1 MRVFVRNTTLE
12 GKPLDNDG
20 QVFAGDRLLDVV
32 LSMKGAALFSDHGSI
47 REYIDM
53 LLRNAKVLA
62 GLELR
67 VTGETPEDLAES
79 LLTALVEH
87 KLAEILEEVP
97 PLKDADQRVP
107 IPEAVYAVI
116 DGIRRSGVTN
126 MLDRNMV
133 VEIARQLN
141 FPDEA
146 AWIDKHRREYSEAI
160 FRGARPV
167 CGRVS

>member
-1 MRVFVRNTTLE
+1 MKVFVRNTTLE
-12 GKPLDNDG
+12 GKPMDSDG
-20 QVFAGDRLLDVV
+20 QVFSGDRPLDVV
-32 LSMKGAALFSDHGSI
+32 WAMKGAALFSDHGSI
-47 REYIDM
+47 RDYIDM

-62 GLELR
+62 GLELL

-79 LLTALVEH
+79 LLTALVEQ

-107 IPEAVYAVI
+107 IPEEVFAVI
-116 DGIRRSGVTN
+116 DGIRRSGITN

-146 AWIDKHRREYSEAI
+146 DWIDRHRREFAEGI
-160 FRGARPV
+160 FRGFIKR
-167 CGRVS
+167 GRLL

>member
-1 MRVFVRNTTLE
+1 MKVFVRNTTLE
-12 GKPLDNDG
+12 GKPLDSDG
-20 QVFAGDRLLDVV
+20 QVFTGERPLDVI
-32 LSMKGAALFSDHGSI
+32 LAMKGAALFSDHGGI

-62 GLELR
+62 GLELH
-67 VTGETPEDLAES
+67 VVGESPEDLAES

-133 VEIARQLN
+133 VKIARELG
-141 FPDEA
+141 FADEA
-146 AWIDKHRREYSEAI
+146 TWIDSHRATYAECI

-167 CGRVS
+167 SGRM

>member
-1 MRVFVRNTTLE
+1 MKAFVRNTTLE
-12 GKPLDNDG
+12 GKPLTSDG
-20 QVFAGDRLLDVV
+20 QVFSGDRPLDVV
-32 LSMKGAALFSDHGSI
+32 LAMKGAALFSDHGGI

-62 GLELR
+62 GLELQ

-97 PLKDADQRVP
+97 PLKEADQRVP
-107 IPEAVYAVI
+107 IPEAVFAVI

-133 VEIARQLN
+133 VEIARQLS

-146 AWIDKHRREYSEAI
+146 VWIDKHRREYSEGI
-160 FRGARPV
+160 FRGFRPIR
-167 CGRVS
+167 GRVS